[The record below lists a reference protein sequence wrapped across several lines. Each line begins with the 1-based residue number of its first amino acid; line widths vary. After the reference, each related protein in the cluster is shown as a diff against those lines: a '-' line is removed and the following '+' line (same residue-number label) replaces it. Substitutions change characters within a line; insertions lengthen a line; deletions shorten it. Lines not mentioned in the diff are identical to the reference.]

1 MLKFCSLSLVGARGW
16 TPRPAKPAP
25 LVPFKASAS
34 FNKPCQSA
42 GTQPAALH
50 QSSSVSVQ
58 SAKLCVLHRT
68 CVDCSLLPLYLS
80 TLACVPAS
88 ASATESITYT
98 PGAGADVVKNVAGLA
113 YVALL
118 AFWLFKVVGR
128 RVKRSTTERLANE
141 RDPDAEEELV
151 DEDNK
156 EVTAGAAALGAIQA
170 AFFTYLLFLFST
182 NISKYFGGQDL
193 PDQYTARNITVT
205 IRTAVGGL
213 AYLATFI
220 FGANAL
226 GLAGQAPPVLLPVVL
241 HALHESFYVSFVHRS
256 CARAESISCAFAL
269 TDGRT
274 WGIAKR

>member
-128 RVKRSTTERLANE
+128 RVKRSTTEVRQSPPTTLLLSYAWVYGQNMATCFLL
-141 RDPDAEEELV
+141 DTASAH
-151 DEDNK
+151 DN
-156 EVTAGAAALGAIQA
+156 
-170 AFFTYLLFLFST
+170 F
-182 NISKYFGGQDL
+182 N
-193 PDQYTARNITVT
+193 
-205 IRTAVGGL
+205 
-213 AYLATFI
+213 
-220 FGANAL
+220 
-226 GLAGQAPPVLLPVVL
+226 
-241 HALHESFYVSFVHRS
+241 H
-256 CARAESISCAFAL
+256 
-269 TDGRT
+269 
-274 WGIAKR
+274 